1 MKISVCIVNYNGMRY
16 IDECVRTVLQSLE
29 GLDSE
34 VVLVDN
40 ASTDGSGSYIAE
52 KYPQVKVIFSKE
64 NLGYAGGS
72 NLGFKH
78 MTGEYGIILNNDV
91 WVEPDWAK
99 EMIEYMN
106 RNPAVGVAGCT
117 VKAPYDVWNKGT
129 MGIVGDNIWEANTA
143 EPFYVAGVCMAVRRE
158 VVREPFDSDY
168 FLAAEDV
175 YLCWLLRLRGC
186 RIGLAPNV
194 VIHHEASH
202 SRSKVPALSAFY
214 GERNKML
221 NFLIFYSLSTLLRIS
236 PLILLLCLM
245 QRNFRA
251 YLWLVRNWRLII
263 DKRKR
268 IQSQRRVGDEDI
280 TKYMSSRLS
289 HHNELLNTL
298 SRWYL
303 KLVRVKTLET

>member
-1 MKISVCIVNYNGMRY
+1 MKVSVCIVNYNGIHV
-16 IDECVRTVLQSLE
+16 IDECVRTVLHSLE

-40 ASTDGSGSYIAE
+40 ASTDGSAVYVAE
-52 KYPQVKVIFSKE
+52 KYPQVKVIFSRE
-64 NLGYAGGS
+64 NLGYAGGA
-72 NLGFKH
+72 NLGFRH
-78 MTGEYGIILNNDV
+78 LCGEYGIILSNDV
-91 WVEPDWAK
+91 WVDPEWAR
-99 EMIEYMN
+99 EMVEYMN

-129 MGIVGDNIWEANTA
+129 MGVVGDNIWEANAA
-143 EPFYVAGVCMAVRRE
+143 EPFYVAGACMVVRR
-158 VVREPFDSDY
+158 VALEPFDSDY

-175 YLCWLLRLRGC
+175 YLCWLLRLRGYK
-186 RIGLAPNV
+186 IGLAPKAG
-194 VIHHEASH
+194 IHHEASH
-202 SRSKVPALSAFY
+202 SRKKVPTISAFY
-214 GERNKML
+214 GERNKIL

-251 YLWLVRNWRLII
+251 YYWVVRNWRLAV

-268 IQSQRRVGDEDI
+268 IQSQRRVGDGEI

-289 HHNELLNTL
+289 HHNELLNSL

-303 KLVRVKTLET
+303 KRVRVKTLET